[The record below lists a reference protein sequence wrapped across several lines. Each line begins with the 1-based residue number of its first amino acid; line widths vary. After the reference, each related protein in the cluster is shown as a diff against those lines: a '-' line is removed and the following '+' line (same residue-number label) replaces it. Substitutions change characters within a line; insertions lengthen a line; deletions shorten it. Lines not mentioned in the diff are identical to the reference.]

1 MRETKTDP
9 IDREA
14 MAKELFEWRTRRGY
28 TQREVADMFG
38 VSRYTIM
45 RAENCEYLS
54 LPTAYKVLSKLTQEL
69 RKEGG
74 L

>member
-1 MRETKTDP
+1 
-9 IDREA
+9 
-14 MAKELFEWRTRRGY
+14 
-28 TQREVADMFG
+28 MFG